1 MWPSPL
7 GMNEQQDNFTYCHPG
22 SPGTRGPRATDSPGF
37 RVAWGWGP
45 SKDMRVSPHHGP
57 WGPLHPLRV
66 EASGKLPLECWVISA
81 DTALTGWGSVLLEE
95 SWNIQ
100 GAALFYHGPS
110 HEPQDSV
117 GEGPVGRM

>member
-1 MWPSPL
+1 MGAQYGHACLTPPWSL
-7 GMNEQQDNFTYCHPG
+7 GATAPTQG
-22 SPGTRGPRATDSPGF
+22 PGT
-37 RVAWGWGP
+37 
-45 SKDMRVSPHHGP
+45 
-57 WGPLHPLRV
+57 V
-66 EASGKLPLECWVISA
+66 EASGQLPLECQVISA

-100 GAALFYHGPS
+100 GAALFYHGSS